1 MLPSGEVFVMYGS
14 CYMLVTFENGERN
27 EVILKANTVQI
38 SCHAQVHHLSLSLA
52 YKLFLLLQLDL

>member
-1 MLPSGEVFVMYGS
+1 MYGS